1 MSTTYPAVG
10 TEQASPTA
18 AAIRRRLH
26 YACIWAWPVA
36 IVGFGVPF
44 VFLAGFFPPPSP
56 GASAADIARFYLD
69 NQASIRIGLI
79 GALFASSFL
88 LPFYTVISKEIRKI
102 EGRGALLAPIQ
113 FGGAVILVA
122 FFQIICLFW
131 LLASF
136 RPDISPEIIR
146 GFNDYGWLVWTMLIP
161 TYSMQYVCMAIA
173 GFMDTRPDPTWPRW
187 AAFMNLWV
195 ATIGAGGVAAVFFK
209 AGPFSWD
216 GIVGIWLPTVF
227 FAAGMTVNTVLLYRR
242 AKIEFAT
249 G

>member
-1 MSTTYPAVG
+1 MSTTYPAVSA
-10 TEQASPTA
+10 EEASPA
-18 AAIRRRLH
+18 SAAIRRRLH
-26 YACIWAWPVA
+26 YACVWAWPAA
-36 IVGFGVPF
+36 IIGFGVPF

-56 GASAADIARFYLD
+56 GASAVDIARFYLD
-69 NQASIRIGLI
+69 NQASIRFGLI
-79 GALFASSFL
+79 GALFASSLL

-136 RPDISPEIIR
+136 RPDVSPEIIR

-173 GFMDTRPDPTWPRW
+173 GFMDTRPNPTWPRW
-187 AAFMNLWV
+187 AAYMNLWV

-209 AGPFSWD
+209 SGPFSWD

-227 FAAGMTVNTVLLYRR
+227 FAVGMTVNTVLLYRR
-242 AKIEFAT
+242 AKIDFAT

>member
-10 TEQASPTA
+10 AGATSQAAS
-18 AAIRRRLH
+18 AIRRRLH

-36 IVGFGVPF
+36 IIGFGIPF

-69 NQASIRIGLI
+69 NQASIRFGLI

-88 LPFYTVISKEIRKI
+88 LPFYTVVSKEIRRI

-187 AAFMNLWV
+187 AAYMNLWV

-209 AGPFSWD
+209 SGPFSWD

-242 AKIEFAT
+242 AKIDFTT